1 VIALAPP
8 ELSDALVFHGGVRV
22 LMSTAWESYPGH
34 VAASRILSAPESS
47 EAEAVL
53 QSRAVTHVVLTSW
66 DPVLP
71 LLVKDP
77 GVAGKNTLYARL
89 QGWVLPRTLTPVPY
103 QLPAVPGFQ
112 GQKLA
117 VFKVTPPQDDA
128 LSLSRLAE
136 YFVEMNR
143 PEPARLAAQAL
154 TKGFPDDPN
163 AVLARALVYAQT
175 RDRAGLER
183 EVARLAADAEAE
195 RVPFTWDRRVQR
207 AITLALAGQKDI
219 ARRETEAC
227 LATAT
232 PEDLRELTPLQAYR
246 LGALAKN
253 FNLAFP
259 DPDLAKLVA
268 SLGSEYNAAR
278 PAR

>member
-1 VIALAPP
+1 
-8 ELSDALVFHGGVRV
+8 
-22 LMSTAWESYPGH
+22 
-34 VAASRILSAPESS
+34 
-47 EAEAVL
+47 
-53 QSRAVTHVVLTSW
+53 
-66 DPVLP
+66 
-71 LLVKDP
+71 
-77 GVAGKNTLYARL
+77 
-89 QGWVLPRTLTPVPY
+89 
-103 QLPAVPGFQ
+103 
-112 GQKLA
+112 
-117 VFKVTPPQDDA
+117 VFKVTPPQDEA

-143 PEPARLAAQAL
+143 PEPARLAAQVL
-154 TKGFPDDPN
+154 TQSFPDDPN
-163 AVLARALVYAQT
+163 AILARALAHAQT
-175 RDRAGLER
+175 RDRPGLER
-183 EVARLAADAEAE
+183 EVARLVTDAEAGH
-195 RVPFTWDRRVQR
+195 VPFAWDRRVQR
-207 AITLALAGQKDI
+207 AITLALAGRKDL

-259 DPDLAKLVA
+259 APELAKLVA